1 MKAERRA
8 QRAAQLETLHERERL
23 SAELAAAEQ
32 TSSQLRRQLDAARA
46 AGAEARAASSA
57 LTQRLASTSAQLST
71 LRSDGA
77 EAGQKLRSAE
87 AALQNTRQQ
96 SAALQEANAG
106 LQGKVA
112 GECCRSL
119 KFTFLCET
127 FGPMSG
133 MMGSFRVPLSW
144 VHRSMFVF

>member
-57 LTQRLASTSAQLST
+57 LTQRLAYTSAQLST
-71 LRSDGA
+71 VRSNGA
-77 EAGQKLRSAE
+77 EASQKLQSAE

-112 GECCRSL
+112 GECCRVL
-119 KFTFLCET
+119 KLAIHVLFLMA
-127 FGPMSG
+127 FKL
-133 MMGSFRVPLSW
+133 SFCQHL
-144 VHRSMFVF
+144 F